1 MPNIFDNIVDKAK
14 DLGSK
19 GLEAAKDLGEKGIEA
34 AKDLGEI
41 SKLKVQIS
49 QSEDTIK
56 KVLTETVEDIFE
68 KHPDFLKEN
77 YAEAFQKV
85 TEAKETI
92 AKLKEQIEKVK
103 ED

>member
-1 MPNIFDNIVDKAK
+1 MPNLFNNIVDKAK

-19 GLEAAKDLGEKGIEA
+19 GIEA

-41 SKLKVQIS
+41 TKLKSQIS
-49 QSEDTIK
+49 SAEDDIKKTFLDTI
-56 KVLTETVEDIFE
+56 TDIFE
-68 KHPDFLKEN
+68 KHPDFLQEN

-85 TEAKETI
+85 NDAKATI
-92 AKLKEQIEKVK
+92 AKLKEEIEKVK